1 MSPAPTV
8 AELSAPYTNF
18 LINPL
23 APDADGVCSVCLT
36 FTDGYRTCYP
46 CGHRPRFADA
56 TLAISYSVAFGQLH
70 TALAQYKRR
79 QGRVARALQ
88 LQLAA
93 VLWRFL
99 RSHEPCLANHAGV
112 ERFELVTTVPSGDQA
127 RDAAHPLPRIVG
139 ELVGDTRDRYRRL
152 LARSGTEVAPRTV
165 DPGKFNPTRDLAGE
179 AVLLI
184 DDTWASGASVQ
195 SAAGALKTA
204 GAGPVAVL
212 VIGRHVNPE
221 YGDNVARL
229 RALPRGFDW
238 DRCAVHRGDT
248 VRAS

>member
-1 MSPAPTV
+1 MSPVPTV

-23 APDADGVCSVCLT
+23 SPDAAGVCSVCLT

-79 QGRVARALQ
+79 QGQVARALQ

-99 RSHEPCLANHAGV
+99 RAHEFCLANHAGV
-112 ERFELVTTVPSGDQA
+112 QSFELVTTVPSGDQA
-127 RDAAHPLPRIVG
+127 RDAGHPLPRIVG
-139 ELVGDTRDRYRRL
+139 ELVGHTRDRYRRL
-152 LARSGTEVAPRTV
+152 LARSGTTVAARTV
-165 DPGKFNPTRDLAGE
+165 DPGKFNPTQDLAGE

-221 YGDNVARL
+221 YGDNAARL
-229 RALPRGFDW
+229 RTLPRGFDW
-238 DRCAVHRGDT
+238 DRCAVHRSDA
-248 VRAS
+248 VPAS

>member
-1 MSPAPTV
+1 VSPLPTV

-23 APDADGVCSVCLT
+23 APDAAGVCAVCLT
-36 FTDGYRTCYP
+36 FTDGRATCFP
-46 CGHRPRFADA
+46 CGKRPRFADA
-56 TLAISYSVAFGQLH
+56 ALAVSYSIAFGQLH

-79 QGRVARALQ
+79 TGPAAAALR

-99 RSHEPCLANHAGV
+99 RAHEPCLARHAGV
-112 ERFELVTTVPSGDQA
+112 ERFELVTTVPSGHQA
-127 RDAAHPLPRIVG
+127 RDATHPLPRIVG

-152 LARSGTEVAPRTV
+152 LARSGTAVEPRTV
-165 DPGKFNPTRDLAGE
+165 DCGKFNPAEDLAGE

-184 DDTWASGASVQ
+184 DDTWTSGASVQ

-204 GAGPVAVL
+204 GAGKVAVL
-212 VIGRHVNPE
+212 VIGRHVSSE
-221 YGDNVARL
+221 YRDNAARL

-238 DRCAVHRGDT
+238 DRCAVHRGNA
-248 VRAS
+248 VPAS